1 MSATHPRIG
10 ISAIGIYEPS
20 RKLANQ
26 WFGSG
31 ISRKF
36 VHHTGT
42 ESRPLSA
49 HDEVAMGVRAVEN
62 LQQET
67 QCDLSDCAAVMFV
80 SPSFIPMAM
89 ARKFLTPELQR
100 RERLSE
106 AVKLLTH
113 KLGIENRPRYGIN
126 WFCSGYSKALSLVRR
141 QVVPALSNHQQ
152 GLQQQQFVLVITAG
166 RISRIT
172 DYDCAQTAPLFGD
185 MATATLISRLDSW
198 KYPVHF
204 KLNHA
209 FAEKQP
215 APGVF
220 FNFQLRQ
227 NVPVPGEED
236 SRTQVDERLV
246 FSLDGLGIA
255 DIAPRAMANAVAK
268 SLQAKNVRAED
279 VRFVVPHQAGTGIVR
294 LAGMKLEQLGV
305 QGELINGITG
315 QVGNVSSSSIPFALK
330 QMWHKL
336 GGLIACPTAA
346 VGAPGVAEVSQGC
359 ILLEAVANRSS
370 VARAA

>member
-1 MSATHPRIG
+1 MNATRPCIG

-20 RKLANQ
+20 RKLTNQ
-26 WFGSG
+26 WFGSS

-42 ESRPLSA
+42 ESRLLSS
-49 HDEVAMGVRAVEN
+49 HDEVAMGVRAVEK
-62 LQQET
+62 LRQET
-67 QCDLSDCAAVMFV
+67 QCDLRDCAAVVFV
-80 SPSFIPMAM
+80 SPSFIPTTM
-89 ARKFLTPELQR
+89 ARKFLSPELQR
-100 RERLSE
+100 RERLSLAANRLASE
-106 AVKLLTH
+106 
-113 KLGIENRPRYGIN
+113 LGIENRPLYGIN
-126 WFCSGYSKALSLVRR
+126 WFCSGYSKALSLVQR

-152 GLQQQQFVLVITAG
+152 GLQQQQFVLVVTAG

-172 DYDCAQTAPLFGD
+172 DYDCSQTAPLFGD
-185 MATATLISRLDSW
+185 MATATLISRLDSR

-204 KLNHA
+204 KVTHA

-220 FNFQLRQ
+220 FNFELRQ
-227 NVPVPGEED
+227 NVLMPGDDD
-236 SRTQVDERLV
+236 SRAQANERLV

-255 DIAPRAMANAVAK
+255 DVAPRAMANAVAK
-268 SLQAKNVRAED
+268 SLQARRLRAAD

-294 LAGMKLEQLGV
+294 LASMKLEQLGV
-305 QGELINGITG
+305 QGEVVNGITG

-330 QMWHKL
+330 QTWQKL
-336 GGLIACPTAA
+336 EGLIACPTAA

-359 ILLEAVANRSS
+359 ILLEAVGNGPG